1 MGMNIVTN
9 SGIINLM
16 KQSRYFRVNLGL
28 VQSVDK
34 NGTRTYNDADKF
46 SWYYN
51 NKYKTTIYGQGNVGD
66 IRFYTDHYIRE
77 QVLAVYFG
85 DNFEE
90 FIFDFDFAL
99 FNSKGAD
106 GFLGNLLKECEDRYQ
121 ELIKN
126 NELKKI
132 EERKKGEALKLLQN
146 PGQVTW
152 DDLKAYMEEQRKNS
166 QL

>member
-1 MGMNIVTN
+1 MNIVTN
-9 SGIINLM
+9 AGLINLM

-28 VQSVDK
+28 VQSVEK

-66 IRFYTDHYIRE
+66 IRFYTDHYIRD

-90 FIFDFDFAL
+90 FVFDFDFAL

-106 GFLGNLLKECEDRYQ
+106 SFLGNLLKECERRYE

-132 EERKKGEALKLLQN
+132 EERKRGEASKLINN

-152 DDLKAYMEEQRKNS
+152 DDLKAYMEEQRKKS